1 MIYFKVRK
9 SKGIYLPLSGNIL
22 NFCSNLPAHTLSDI
36 DNIARQNVLNSS
48 TLNLNE
54 RRKG

>member
-1 MIYFKVRK
+1 MVYFEVRK
-9 SKGIYLPLSGNIL
+9 ANGIYLPMSRNIL

-36 DNIARQNVLNSS
+36 DNIARQNVLNSN

>member
-1 MIYFKVRK
+1 MRK
-9 SKGIYLPLSGNIL
+9 ANGNYLPWSRNIL

-36 DNIARQNVLNSS
+36 DNIARQNVLYLS

-54 RRKG
+54 RRIS